1 MPDQMAEPRPVVMQQ
16 DDQAFGQRLVQM
28 QPRVHAFLRSLGCGR
43 ADDLVQETLARA
55 WRSRATFAAER
66 GGFDAWLLRIAFRTF
81 LDERRQRQRTPA
93 GVQGLP
99 ECPDEASPADGAPPP
114 MELAAARER
123 MDALLGRLEPTERA
137 VLLRFHRDG
146 LSVAAIAR
154 ELALPVGTVKS
165 HLHRARA
172 RLWRRCRGEEP

>member
-1 MPDQMAEPRPVVMQQ
+1 MPDQMAEPRRVVLQQ

-28 QPRVHAFLRSLGCGR
+28 QPRVEAFLRSLGCGR

-55 WRSRATFAAER
+55 WRSRASFAAER
-66 GGFDAWLLRIAFRTF
+66 GAFDAWLLRIGFRTF
-81 LDERRQRQRTPA
+81 LDERRQQQRAP
-93 GVQGLP
+93 GVVQWMAERG
-99 ECPDEASPADGAPPP
+99 DDASPADGAPPP
-114 MELAAARER
+114 MEQAAARER
-123 MDALLGRLEPTERA
+123 METLLGRLEPTERD

-165 HLHRARA
+165 HLHRART
-172 RLWRRCRGEEP
+172 RLWQRCRGEVS